1 MRIESRPVQMPAR
14 EKEVRGARTRLRRST
29 RQRWYGAVCLFLW
42 RDLTQHGARL
52 PRPFRSTTSL
62 AAPRNMLYRTLVLGS
77 ALATTNA
84 LQIDSLPVRNDIV
97 SRRQSFGAIAA
108 FGLAVPAAFADDEYI
123 SPARAK
129 ILAAKEAEL
138 AKKGPSK
145 VQAVADSSAQGRS
158 GKAQ

>member
-1 MRIESRPVQMPAR
+1 
-14 EKEVRGARTRLRRST
+14 
-29 RQRWYGAVCLFLW
+29 
-42 RDLTQHGARL
+42 
-52 PRPFRSTTSL
+52 
-62 AAPRNMLYRTLVLGS
+62 MLYRTLVLGS

>member
-1 MRIESRPVQMPAR
+1 MLGSPVLGSA
-14 EKEVRGARTRLRRST
+14 
-29 RQRWYGAVCLFLW
+29 
-42 RDLTQHGARL
+42 
-52 PRPFRSTTSL
+52 
-62 AAPRNMLYRTLVLGS
+62 LGS

>member
-1 MRIESRPVQMPAR
+1 MRGQVRSIARVQEQPLATAPSSRMAKCGPTQRSIATTFPIHHLAR
-14 EKEVRGARTRLRRST
+14 SST
-29 RQRWYGAVCLFLW
+29 
-42 RDLTQHGARL
+42 
-52 PRPFRSTTSL
+52 
-62 AAPRNMLYRTLVLGS
+62 RNMLYRTLVLGS